1 MQKSRNIQAQV
12 GRGDLRNVESDPGS
26 QPWPV
31 THGAQGAEVRY
42 RPENSMNT
50 GHKSRSHTMDAS
62 NYPTTR
68 TPVKADVSW
77 HHLFNLLNK
86 PQQGNIFGELYNC
99 KNIIL

>member
-1 MQKSRNIQAQV
+1 
-12 GRGDLRNVESDPGS
+12 
-26 QPWPV
+26 
-31 THGAQGAEVRY
+31 
-42 RPENSMNT
+42 
-50 GHKSRSHTMDAS
+50 MDAS

-77 HHLFNLLNK
+77 HHLFNLSNK